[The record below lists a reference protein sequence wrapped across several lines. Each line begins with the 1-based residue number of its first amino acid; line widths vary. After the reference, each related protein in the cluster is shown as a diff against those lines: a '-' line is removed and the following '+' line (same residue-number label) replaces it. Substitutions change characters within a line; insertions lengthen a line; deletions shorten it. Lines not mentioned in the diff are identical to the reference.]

1 MSNGNNSIN
10 SVKLNI
16 STNQKEVNL
25 EGFLRQ
31 LFVNKIQPYII
42 EKVDALDKDINL
54 SIDVFEIDLAP
65 IEVYDIANI
74 TTLEQDRIM
83 TYFKQQ
89 FETKLDNFLL
99 ASSNIEV
106 SNNSVVIIQR
116 ALLGGFIL
124 GSKLKEKSSY
134 NLSKMMVNL
143 SKKDSNLI
151 HSFLVKNQSNKK
163 LIHRFFQQFKSEEVG
178 QFFNK
183 INPNYTL
190 VFKQLNTIFKAH
202 KSYFK
207 LSNSE
212 WKQKFYKYLLVQK
225 LSVSSKTENTI
236 EHFMDTTFRVSIK
249 ALARLKTEEK
259 LLSISNIK
267 KKEQYFTKEI
277 KSYDKLLVKVS
288 NYYDKEKNRLKI
300 SKKEWIFSFQNFLLE
315 NNLKSENTN
324 GFVQLFIKSFFAT
337 TNLEKSSISFKDT
350 ELSLVED
357 YSNIYTSPKDKIYWA
372 QLFIETGSFP
382 IGPIPASKKIVFS
395 SLILYSKQRPFVIR
409 QALATKKGGALW
421 QLINLLSEEQMEQF
435 IHSLSPNFLFEKKQI
450 FSFLEV
456 SKEEKLITFSSVK
469 QLKKEFNK
477 YVLQNLIFSKE
488 IHFKPPIELFN
499 NWVLEKKIKKAEYF
513 DNKEWANILK
523 KEFTGEI
530 LNALKLSSAEKK
542 PSSQQLIYNTEVNF
556 FEKIGQLNAVFF
568 ENILS
573 HYILFN
579 ELPWWG
585 EMQLVNYKG
594 KQLELVQ
601 DLISQFKKQF
611 NSQYNKF
618 LKLIKNNNLLGEALI
633 YKVSTPIFNF
643 LLTDLISIKS
653 TTQIKLFLDDLN
665 AISVSL
671 LDQKIYKKLALKNVF
686 YRLINNDEKQ
696 SLETDF
702 NLMLGAI
709 LSDSKIDFENK
720 VSKISSLSLSSEYFS
735 SEQLDKRLQFAID
748 INTEFEELEE
758 FPANLVFYD
767 QLFKDLLS
775 YFKTGLLEGGLS
787 LNKEIYIEF
796 IDDILEDKKRKE
808 IIINSLKQSKFPSH
822 YFSISS
828 SFSEDKLLK
837 IEDESS
843 TGSKQESKDIL
854 EEKTNEFQE
863 EAGFEE
869 TVEATDKS
877 TKTVISKQESKD
889 ILEEKT
895 NEFQEEADFEE
906 TVETTDKST
915 KTVISKEESKEILEE
930 KAQEEAGFEETVEI
944 TGKSTKTVISKQES
958 KEILEDKAQEEDPN
972 QVSKFNL
979 PKEQLVF
986 AAFELNDIEDLK
998 KEDLKKEENLLQ
1010 ELSYFKNSVEL
1021 NLAIFKYLIYNNDL
1035 PWWSPFKT
1043 IFEFQLQF
1051 IIAYKE
1057 NRNSLFKELSIFFKE
1072 KKASKKII
1080 SFFNFK
1086 LNEPVGSQ
1094 QLLSTTVEELNK
1106 FISRDTSQNIYS
1118 QLLNLKLLSY
1128 SDLTVKEQE
1137 NIITDFLN
1145 YAITYASWEAP
1156 SGLKTFIEQIQI
1168 LIKEITQIFKINID
1182 FEGIINSKEQRPTKE
1197 DKSTNKIISKNL
1209 KELDQQFSKKVFSLQ
1224 EIKHPVQEAIPEL
1237 ILWSFKEFSKFSEYN
1252 FLQDIILSLKSSFS
1266 SISESKSFQIQYNS
1280 QLIKFIYRLWVES
1293 GTYTTKEIIKEI
1305 FAKVELGKSINK
1317 EIGAQVE
1324 KQLETL
1330 KKANENKVSTITPI
1344 INEFSDILNEKYPKK
1359 ASTYIE
1365 AITDLIAIQNKTTKK
1380 ELATTT
1386 LGFLYYLSIETK
1398 KELKPLLLSLFR
1410 LNTLKNT
1417 SLYNVLLDLNKD
1429 EIIDGFEKEHEDLV
1443 IKIELNFFIKKLQ
1456 MPELVTQSVLF
1467 VADIFKELDPKKWTT
1482 YFMLY
1487 IVKQH
1492 AKWRNTTLT
1501 IAFEEINEKITKDK
1515 QLSVLPKV
1523 KNLLSNFEKN
1533 EYFILEE
1540 DSYSNAIKERKA
1552 LENISQIP
1560 ETIVSDLIQKMMF
1573 NDQFLQGFKTFD
1585 KKRNQ
1590 PTEKGNL
1597 VFSREQVLPEI
1608 KKGEQLYIYNAGL
1621 ALIWPFV
1628 GTLFTKLGYI
1638 KDKQFIDKSNQFRAV
1653 HLLQYIIDGGDTS
1666 PEFVLVFNKLICG
1679 MPLSDPLD
1687 MFVTLTEEE
1696 KKEADQFL
1704 ESIKNKWK
1712 EMKNTSLATFR
1723 DSFLKREGTLTFD
1736 EKNWKLKVE
1745 SKPID
1750 VLLRKLPWGF
1760 SLIKFHWIDYI
1771 IFVEWTTKN

>member
-74 TTLEQDRIM
+74 TTLEQDRII

-106 SNNSVVIIQR
+106 SNNSVDIIQR

-190 VFKQLNTIFKAH
+190 VFKQLNTIFKTH

-236 EHFMDTTFRVSIK
+236 EHFIDTTFRVSIK

-488 IHFKPPIELFN
+488 IHFKPPKELFN

-585 EMQLVNYKG
+585 EMQLGNYNG

-748 INTEFEELEE
+748 INMEFEELEE

-843 TGSKQESKDIL
+843 TGSKQESKEIL

-863 EAGFEE
+863 EAG
-869 TVEATDKS
+869 
-877 TKTVISKQESKD
+877 
-889 ILEEKT
+889 
-895 NEFQEEADFEE
+895 FEE

-915 KTVISKEESKEILEE
+915 KTVISKEESKD
-930 KAQEEAGFEETVEI
+930 
-944 TGKSTKTVISKQES
+944 
-958 KEILEDKAQEEDPN
+958 ILEDKAQEEDPN
-972 QVSKFNL
+972 QVFKFNL

-1010 ELSYFKNSVEL
+1010 ELSYFKNSVEV

-1182 FEGIINSKEQRPTKE
+1182 FEAIINSKEQRPTKE
-1197 DKSTNKIISKNL
+1197 DKSTNKIISKKL

-1293 GTYTTKEIIKEI
+1293 GTYTTKELIKEI

-1417 SLYNVLLDLNKD
+1417 SLYNVLIDLNKD

-1515 QLSVLPKV
+1515 QLLVLPKV

-1560 ETIVSDLIQKMMF
+1560 EAIVSDLIQKMMF

>member
-74 TTLEQDRIM
+74 TTLEQDRII

-106 SNNSVVIIQR
+106 SNNSVDIIQR

-190 VFKQLNTIFKAH
+190 VFKQLNTIFKTH

-236 EHFMDTTFRVSIK
+236 EHFIDTTFRVSIK

-488 IHFKPPIELFN
+488 IHFKPPKELFN

-585 EMQLVNYKG
+585 EMQLGNYNG

-748 INTEFEELEE
+748 INMEFEELEE

-869 TVEATDKS
+869 TVETTDKS

-889 ILEEKT
+889 ILEE
-895 NEFQEEADFEE
+895 
-906 TVETTDKST
+906 
-915 KTVISKEESKEILEE
+915 
-930 KAQEEAGFEETVEI
+930 
-944 TGKSTKTVISKQES
+944 
-958 KEILEDKAQEEDPN
+958 KAQEEDPN

-1293 GTYTTKEIIKEI
+1293 GTYTTKELIKEI

-1380 ELATTT
+1380 ELGTTT

-1515 QLSVLPKV
+1515 QLLVLPKV

-1560 ETIVSDLIQKMMF
+1560 EAIVSDLIQKMMF
-1573 NDQFLQGFKTFD
+1573 NDQFLQGIKTFD

>member
-74 TTLEQDRIM
+74 TTLEQDRII

-106 SNNSVVIIQR
+106 SNNSVDIIQR

-190 VFKQLNTIFKAH
+190 VFKQLNTIFKTH

-236 EHFMDTTFRVSIK
+236 EHFIDTTFRVSIK

-488 IHFKPPIELFN
+488 IHFKPPKELFN

-585 EMQLVNYKG
+585 EMQLGNYNG

-748 INTEFEELEE
+748 INMEFEELEE

-843 TGSKQESKDIL
+843 TGSKQESKEIL

-863 EAGFEE
+863 EAG
-869 TVEATDKS
+869 
-877 TKTVISKQESKD
+877 
-889 ILEEKT
+889 
-895 NEFQEEADFEE
+895 FEE

-915 KTVISKEESKEILEE
+915 KTVISKEESKD
-930 KAQEEAGFEETVEI
+930 
-944 TGKSTKTVISKQES
+944 
-958 KEILEDKAQEEDPN
+958 ILEDKAQEEDPN
-972 QVSKFNL
+972 QVFKFNL

-1010 ELSYFKNSVEL
+1010 ELSYFKNSVEV

-1182 FEGIINSKEQRPTKE
+1182 FEAIINSKEQRPTKE

-1293 GTYTTKEIIKEI
+1293 GTYTTKELIKEI

-1515 QLSVLPKV
+1515 QLLVLPKV

-1560 ETIVSDLIQKMMF
+1560 EAIVSELIQKMMF

>member
-863 EAGFEE
+863 EA
-869 TVEATDKS
+869 
-877 TKTVISKQESKD
+877 
-889 ILEEKT
+889 
-895 NEFQEEADFEE
+895 DFEE

-930 KAQEEAGFEETVEI
+930 
-944 TGKSTKTVISKQES
+944 
-958 KEILEDKAQEEDPN
+958 KAQEEDPN

>member
-74 TTLEQDRIM
+74 STLEQDRII

-89 FETKLDNFLL
+89 FEKKLDNFLL

-106 SNNSVVIIQR
+106 SNNSVDIIQR

-124 GSKLKEKSSY
+124 GNKLKEKSSY

-151 HSFLVKNQSNKK
+151 HSFLVKNQRNKK
-163 LIHRFFQQFKSEEVG
+163 LIYRFFQQFKSEEVG

-190 VFKQLNTIFKAH
+190 VFKQLNTIFKTH

-324 GFVQLFIKSFFAT
+324 GFVQLFIKSFFVT

-357 YSNIYTSPKDKIYWA
+357 YSNIYTSPKDKIYWV

-382 IGPIPASKKIVFS
+382 IGSIPASKKIVFS

-456 SKEEKLITFSSVK
+456 SKEEKLITFSNVK

-488 IHFKPPIELFN
+488 IHFKPPKELFN

-542 PSSQQLIYNTEVNF
+542 PFSQQLIYNTEVNF
-556 FEKIGQLNAVFF
+556 FERIGQLNAVFF

-585 EMQLVNYKG
+585 EMQLGNYKG

-671 LDQKIYKKLALKNVF
+671 IDQKIYKKLALKNVF

-735 SEQLDKRLQFAID
+735 SEQLDKRLQLAID
-748 INTEFEELEE
+748 INMEFEELEE

-775 YFKTGLLEGGLS
+775 YFKTGLLEGVLS

-828 SFSEDKLLK
+828 SFAEDKLLK
-837 IEDESS
+837 IEDESA
-843 TGSKQESKDIL
+843 TGSKEESKDIL

-863 EAGFEE
+863 DAGFEE
-869 TVEATDKS
+869 TVETTDKS
-877 TKTVISKQESKD
+877 TETVISKQESKE

-895 NEFQEEADFEE
+895 NEFQEEAGFEE

-915 KTVISKEESKEILEE
+915 KTVISKEESKD
-930 KAQEEAGFEETVEI
+930 
-944 TGKSTKTVISKQES
+944 
-958 KEILEDKAQEEDPN
+958 ILEDKAQEEDPN

-1182 FEGIINSKEQRPTKE
+1182 FEAIINSKDQRPTKE
-1197 DKSTNKIISKNL
+1197 DKSTNNIISKNL

-1224 EIKHPVQEAIPEL
+1224 EIKHSVQEAIPEL

-1293 GTYTTKEIIKEI
+1293 RTYTTQELIKEI

-1317 EIGAQVE
+1317 EIGVQVE
-1324 KQLETL
+1324 KQLENL

-1344 INEFSDILNEKYPKK
+1344 INEFSEILNEKYPKK
-1359 ASTYIE
+1359 ANTYIE
-1365 AITDLIAIQNKTTKK
+1365 AITDLIAIQNKATKK

-1410 LNTLKNT
+1410 LNTLQNT
-1417 SLYNVLLDLNKD
+1417 SVYNVLLDLNKD
-1429 EIIDGFEKEHEDLV
+1429 EIIDEFEKEHEDLV

-1482 YFMLY
+1482 YFIRY

-1501 IAFEEINEKITKDK
+1501 IAFDEINEKITKDK
-1515 QLSVLPKV
+1515 QLLVLPKV

-1560 ETIVSDLIQKMMF
+1560 EAIVSELIQKMMF

-1597 VFSREQVLPEI
+1597 VFSRDQVLPEI

-1723 DSFLKREGTLTFD
+1723 NSFLKREGTLTFD

>member
-31 LFVNKIQPYII
+31 LFVTKIQPYII
-42 EKVDALDKDINL
+42 EKIDALDKDINL

-74 TTLEQDRIM
+74 TTLEQDRII

-106 SNNSVVIIQR
+106 SNNSVDIIQR
-116 ALLGGFIL
+116 ALLGGYIL

-134 NLSKMMVNL
+134 NLSKMIVNL

-163 LIHRFFQQFKSEEVG
+163 LIHRFFQQFKSEEMG

-183 INPNYTL
+183 INPNYTV
-190 VFKQLNTIFKAH
+190 VFKQLNTIFKTY

-225 LSVSSKTENTI
+225 LSVISKTENTV
-236 EHFMDTTFRVSIK
+236 EHFIDTTFRVSIK
-249 ALARLKTEEK
+249 SLTKLKTEEK

-267 KKEQYFTKEI
+267 KKEQYFTKKI

-288 NYYDKEKNRLKI
+288 NYYDKEKKKLKI

-324 GFVQLFIKSFFAT
+324 EFIQLFIKSFFAT

-357 YSNIYTSPKDKIYWA
+357 YSNIYTTPKDKIYWA

-382 IGPIPASKKIVFS
+382 IGPIPASKKMVFS
-395 SLILYSKQRPFVIR
+395 SLILYAKQRPFVIR

-421 QLINLLSEEQMEQF
+421 QLINLLSEKQMEQF

-450 FSFLEV
+450 FSFIEV

-499 NWVLEKKIKKAEYF
+499 NWVLEKKIKKMEYF
-513 DNKEWANILK
+513 DNKKWDNRLK
-523 KEFTGEI
+523 KEFAGEI
-530 LNALKLSSAEKK
+530 LNALKLYGAEKK
-542 PSSQQLIYNTEVNF
+542 QSSQELINNTELNF
-556 FEKIGQLNAVFF
+556 FERIGQLNAVFF

-585 EMQLVNYKG
+585 EMQLGNYKG

-611 NSQYNKF
+611 SSEYSKF
-618 LKLIKNNNLLGEALI
+618 LKFIKNNNLLGKALI

-643 LLTDLISIKS
+643 LLNDLISIKS

-665 AISVSL
+665 AISISL

-735 SEQLDKRLQFAID
+735 LEQLDKRLQFAID
-748 INTEFEELEE
+748 INMEFEELEE

-767 QLFKDLLS
+767 QLFKELLY
-775 YFKTGLLEGGLS
+775 YFKTGLLEGVLS

-796 IDDILEDKKRKE
+796 IDDILEDKKRKD

-843 TGSKQESKDIL
+843 TGSKEESKEIL
-854 EEKTNEFQE
+854 KEKAQE

-869 TVEATDKS
+869 TVETTGKS
-877 TKTVISKQESKD
+877 TKTEISKEESKE
-889 ILEEKT
+889 ILEE
-895 NEFQEEADFEE
+895 EAQEEAGFEETVETTGKSTKTEISKEESKEILEEEAQEEAGFEE

-915 KTVISKEESKEILEE
+915 KTVILKEESKEILEE
-930 KAQEEAGFEETVEI
+930 KAQEEAADQATIF
-944 TGKSTKTVISKQES
+944 K
-958 KEILEDKAQEEDPN
+958 
-972 QVSKFNL
+972 L

-986 AAFELNDIEDLK
+986 ATFELNDIEDLK
-998 KEDLKKEENLLQ
+998 KEDLKKEENLHQ
-1010 ELSYFKNSVEL
+1010 ELSYFKNSAEV

-1057 NRNSLFKELSIFFKE
+1057 NRSSLFKELSIFFNE

-1128 SDLTVKEQE
+1128 LDLTVKEQE

-1145 YAITYASWEAP
+1145 YAITYTSWEAP
-1156 SGLKTFIEQIQI
+1156 SGLNTFIEQIQNF
-1168 LIKEITQIFKINID
+1168 IKEITQIFKINID
-1182 FEGIINSKEQRPTKE
+1182 FKAIINSKEQRPTKG

-1209 KELDQQFSKKVFSLQ
+1209 KELDQQFSKKAFALQ
-1224 EIKHPVQEAIPEL
+1224 EIKHPGQEAIPEL

-1293 GTYTTKEIIKEI
+1293 GTYTTKELIKEI

-1344 INEFSDILNEKYPKK
+1344 ISEFSDILNEKYSKK
-1359 ASTYIE
+1359 ASSYIKE
-1365 AITDLIAIQNKTTKK
+1365 ITALTAIQNKTTKK
-1380 ELATTT
+1380 ELGTTI

-1410 LNTLKNT
+1410 LSTLQNT

-1429 EIIDGFEKEHEDLV
+1429 EIIDEFEKEHEDLV

-1501 IAFEEINEKITKDK
+1501 IAFDEINEKITNDK
-1515 QLSVLPKV
+1515 QLLVLPKV

-1540 DSYSNAIKERKA
+1540 DSYSNAIKERRS

-1560 ETIVSDLIQKMMF
+1560 EAIVSDLIQKMMF
-1573 NDQFLQGFKTFD
+1573 NDQFLEGIKTFD

-1597 VFSREQVLPEI
+1597 VFSRDQVLPEI

-1638 KDKQFIDKSNQFRAV
+1638 KDKQFTDKSKQFRAV

-1687 MFVTLTEEE
+1687 MFVTLTDEE

>member
-74 TTLEQDRIM
+74 TTLEQDRII

-106 SNNSVVIIQR
+106 SNNSVDIIQR

-183 INPNYTL
+183 INPNYTI
-190 VFKQLNTIFKAH
+190 VFKQLNTIFKTH

-236 EHFMDTTFRVSIK
+236 EHFIDTTFRVSIK

-488 IHFKPPIELFN
+488 IHFKPPKELFN

-585 EMQLVNYKG
+585 EMQLGNYNG

-748 INTEFEELEE
+748 INMEFEELEE

-869 TVEATDKS
+869 TVE
-877 TKTVISKQESKD
+877 
-889 ILEEKT
+889 
-895 NEFQEEADFEE
+895 
-906 TVETTDKST
+906 TTDKST
-915 KTVISKEESKEILEE
+915 KTVISKEESKD
-930 KAQEEAGFEETVEI
+930 
-944 TGKSTKTVISKQES
+944 
-958 KEILEDKAQEEDPN
+958 ILEDKAQEEDPN

-1182 FEGIINSKEQRPTKE
+1182 FEAIINSKEQRPTKE

-1293 GTYTTKEIIKEI
+1293 GTYTTKELIKEI

-1515 QLSVLPKV
+1515 QLLVLPKV

-1560 ETIVSDLIQKMMF
+1560 ETIVSELIQKMMF
-1573 NDQFLQGFKTFD
+1573 NDQFLQGIKTFD

>member
-31 LFVNKIQPYII
+31 LFVTKIQPYII

-74 TTLEQDRIM
+74 TTLEQDRII

-106 SNNSVVIIQR
+106 SNNSVDIIQR
-116 ALLGGFIL
+116 ALLSGFIL

-134 NLSKMMVNL
+134 NLSKMIVNL

-163 LIHRFFQQFKSEEVG
+163 LIHRFFQQFKSEEMG

-183 INPNYTL
+183 INPNYTV
-190 VFKQLNTIFKAH
+190 VFKQLNTIFKTH

-225 LSVSSKTENTI
+225 LSVSIKTENTV
-236 EHFMDTTFRVSIK
+236 EHFIDTTFRVSIK
-249 ALARLKTEEK
+249 SLAKLKTEEK

-288 NYYDKEKNRLKI
+288 NYYDKEKKKLKI

-324 GFVQLFIKSFFAT
+324 GFIQLFIKSFFAT

-382 IGPIPASKKIVFS
+382 IGPIPASKKMVFS
-395 SLILYSKQRPFVIR
+395 SLILYAKQRPFVIR
-409 QALATKKGGALW
+409 HALATKKGGALW
-421 QLINLLSEEQMEQF
+421 QLINLLSEKQMDQF

-488 IHFKPPIELFN
+488 IHFKPPKELFN

-513 DNKEWANILK
+513 DNKKWANRLK
-523 KEFTGEI
+523 EEFTGGI
-530 LNALKLSSAEKK
+530 LNALKLSGAEKK
-542 PSSQQLIYNTEVNF
+542 PSSQELINNTELNF
-556 FEKIGQLNAVFF
+556 LERIGQLNAVFF

-585 EMQLVNYKG
+585 EMQLGNYKG

-611 NSQYNKF
+611 SSEYSKF

-671 LDQKIYKKLALKNVF
+671 LDQKIYKKLAFKNVF

-709 LSDSKIDFENK
+709 LRDSKINFENK

-735 SEQLDKRLQFAID
+735 SEQLKKRLQFAID
-748 INTEFEELEE
+748 INMESEELEE
-758 FPANLVFYD
+758 FPANLFFYD

-775 YFKTGLLEGGLS
+775 YFKTGLLEGVLS

-796 IDDILEDKKRKE
+796 IDDILVDKKQKE
-808 IIINSLKQSKFPSH
+808 IIINSLKESKFPSH

-837 IEDESS
+837 IEDKPS
-843 TGSKQESKDIL
+843 TAL
-854 EEKTNEFQE
+854 N
-863 EAGFEE
+863 
-869 TVEATDKS
+869 
-877 TKTVISKQESKD
+877 
-889 ILEEKT
+889 
-895 NEFQEEADFEE
+895 
-906 TVETTDKST
+906 
-915 KTVISKEESKEILEE
+915 EESKEILEE
-930 KAQEEAGFEETVEI
+930 KAQEEAGFEETIETTVKSTKTEISKEELKNNLEEKAQEEAGFEETVET
-944 TGKSTKTVISKQES
+944 TGKSTKTEISKEES
-958 KEILEDKAQEEDPN
+958 KDILEDKAQKEDSN
-972 QVSKFNL
+972 QASKFNL

-986 AAFELNDIEDLK
+986 GAFELNDIEDLK
-998 KEDLKKEENLLQ
+998 KEDLKKEEKLLQ

-1106 FISRDTSQNIYS
+1106 FIKRDTSQNIYS

-1128 SDLTVKEQE
+1128 LDLTAKEQE

-1156 SGLKTFIEQIQI
+1156 SGLNTFIEQIQNF
-1168 LIKEITQIFKINID
+1168 IKEITQIFKINID
-1182 FEGIINSKEQRPTKE
+1182 FKAIINSKEQRPTKG

-1209 KELDQQFSKKVFSLQ
+1209 KELDQQFSKKAFALK
-1224 EIKHPVQEAIPEL
+1224 EIKHPGQEAIPEL

-1280 QLIKFIYRLWVES
+1280 QLIKFIYRLWVDS
-1293 GTYTTKEIIKEI
+1293 GTYTIKQFTKEL
-1305 FAKVELGKSINK
+1305 FTKVELVKSINK

-1344 INEFSDILNEKYPKK
+1344 INEFSDILNEKYSKK
-1359 ASTYIE
+1359 ASSYIKE
-1365 AITDLIAIQNKTTKK
+1365 ITALIAIQNKTTKK
-1380 ELATTT
+1380 ELATTII
-1386 LGFLYYLSIETK
+1386 GFLYYLSIETK

-1410 LNTLKNT
+1410 LSTLQNT
-1417 SLYNVLLDLNKD
+1417 SLYNILLDLNKD
-1429 EIIDGFEKEHEDLV
+1429 EIIDEFEKEHEDLV

-1467 VADIFKELDPKKWTT
+1467 VADIFRELDPKKWTT
-1482 YFMLY
+1482 NFMLY
-1487 IVKQH
+1487 IVKQQ

-1501 IAFEEINEKITKDK
+1501 IAFDEINEKITKDK

-1540 DSYSNAIKERKA
+1540 DSYSNAIKERRS

-1560 ETIVSDLIQKMMF
+1560 EAIVSDLIQKMMF
-1573 NDQFLQGFKTFD
+1573 NDQFLEGFKTFD

-1590 PTEKGNL
+1590 PTQKGNL
-1597 VFSREQVLPEI
+1597 VFSRDQVLPEI

-1628 GTLFTKLGYI
+1628 GTLFTKLAYI
-1638 KDKQFIDKSNQFRAV
+1638 KDKQFTDKSKQFRAV

-1687 MFVTLTEEE
+1687 MFVTLTDEE
-1696 KKEADQFL
+1696 KKEADQFS

>member
-74 TTLEQDRIM
+74 TTLEQDRII

-106 SNNSVVIIQR
+106 SNNSVDIIQR

-134 NLSKMMVNL
+134 NLSKIMVNL

-163 LIHRFFQQFKSEEVG
+163 LIHRFFQQFKREEVG

-183 INPNYTL
+183 INPNYTI
-190 VFKQLNTIFKAH
+190 VFKQLNTIFKTH

-236 EHFMDTTFRVSIK
+236 EHFIDTTFRVSIK

-357 YSNIYTSPKDKIYWA
+357 YSNIYRSPKDKIYWA

-456 SKEEKLITFSSVK
+456 SKVEKLITFSSVK

-488 IHFKPPIELFN
+488 IHFKPPKELFN

-530 LNALKLSSAEKK
+530 LKALKLSSAEKK

-585 EMQLVNYKG
+585 EMQLGNYNG

-748 INTEFEELEE
+748 INMEFEELEE

-843 TGSKQESKDIL
+843 TGSKQESKEIL

-863 EAGFEE
+863 EAG
-869 TVEATDKS
+869 
-877 TKTVISKQESKD
+877 
-889 ILEEKT
+889 
-895 NEFQEEADFEE
+895 FEE

-915 KTVISKEESKEILEE
+915 KTVISKEESKDILEE
-930 KAQEEAGFEETVEI
+930 
-944 TGKSTKTVISKQES
+944 
-958 KEILEDKAQEEDPN
+958 KAQEEDPN
-972 QVSKFNL
+972 QVFKFNL

-1293 GTYTTKEIIKEI
+1293 GTYTTKELIKEI

-1359 ASTYIE
+1359 ANTYIE
-1365 AITDLIAIQNKTTKK
+1365 AITDLLAIQNKTTKK

-1501 IAFEEINEKITKDK
+1501 IAFDEINEKITKDK
-1515 QLSVLPKV
+1515 QLLVLPKV

-1573 NDQFLQGFKTFD
+1573 NDQFLQGIKTFD

>member
-74 TTLEQDRIM
+74 STLEQDRII

-89 FETKLDNFLL
+89 FEKKLDNFLL

-106 SNNSVVIIQR
+106 SNNSVDIIQR

-151 HSFLVKNQSNKK
+151 HSFLVKNQRNKK

-190 VFKQLNTIFKAH
+190 VFKQLNTIFKTH

-324 GFVQLFIKSFFAT
+324 GFVQLFIKSFFVT

-357 YSNIYTSPKDKIYWA
+357 YSNIYTSPKDKIYWV

-382 IGPIPASKKIVFS
+382 IGSIPASKKIVFS

-435 IHSLSPNFLFEKKQI
+435 IHSLSPNFLFKKKQI

-456 SKEEKLITFSSVK
+456 SKEEKLITFSNVK

-488 IHFKPPIELFN
+488 IHFKPPKELFN

-542 PSSQQLIYNTEVNF
+542 PFSQQLIYNTEVNF
-556 FEKIGQLNAVFF
+556 FERIGQLNAVFF

-585 EMQLVNYKG
+585 EMQLGNYKG
-594 KQLELVQ
+594 KQLVLVQ

-735 SEQLDKRLQFAID
+735 SEQLDKRLQLAID
-748 INTEFEELEE
+748 INMEFEELEE

-828 SFSEDKLLK
+828 SFAEDKLLK

-843 TGSKQESKDIL
+843 TGSKQESKEIL

-863 EAGFEE
+863 EAG
-869 TVEATDKS
+869 
-877 TKTVISKQESKD
+877 
-889 ILEEKT
+889 
-895 NEFQEEADFEE
+895 FEE

-915 KTVISKEESKEILEE
+915 KTVISKEESKD
-930 KAQEEAGFEETVEI
+930 
-944 TGKSTKTVISKQES
+944 
-958 KEILEDKAQEEDPN
+958 ILEDKAQEEDPN

-1182 FEGIINSKEQRPTKE
+1182 FEAIINSKDQRPTKE
-1197 DKSTNKIISKNL
+1197 DKSTNNIISKNL

-1224 EIKHPVQEAIPEL
+1224 EIKHSVQEAIPEL

-1293 GTYTTKEIIKEI
+1293 RTYTTQELIKEI

-1317 EIGAQVE
+1317 EIGVQVE
-1324 KQLETL
+1324 KQLENL

-1344 INEFSDILNEKYPKK
+1344 INEFSEILNEKYPKK
-1359 ASTYIE
+1359 ANTYIE
-1365 AITDLIAIQNKTTKK
+1365 AITDLIAIQNKATKK

-1410 LNTLKNT
+1410 LNTLQNT
-1417 SLYNVLLDLNKD
+1417 SVYNVLLDLNKD
-1429 EIIDGFEKEHEDLV
+1429 EIIDEFEKEHEDLV

-1482 YFMLY
+1482 YFIRY

-1501 IAFEEINEKITKDK
+1501 IAFDEINEKITKDK
-1515 QLSVLPKV
+1515 QLLVLPKV

-1560 ETIVSDLIQKMMF
+1560 EAIVSELIQKMMF

-1597 VFSREQVLPEI
+1597 VFSRDQVLPEI

-1723 DSFLKREGTLTFD
+1723 NSFLKREGTLTFD

>member
-74 TTLEQDRIM
+74 TTLEQDRII

-106 SNNSVVIIQR
+106 SNNSVDIIQR

-190 VFKQLNTIFKAH
+190 VFKQLNTIFKTH

-236 EHFMDTTFRVSIK
+236 EHFIDTTFRVSIK

-469 QLKKEFNK
+469 QLKKDFNK

-488 IHFKPPIELFN
+488 IHFKPPKELFN

-585 EMQLVNYKG
+585 EMQLGNYNG

-611 NSQYNKF
+611 NSQYSKF

-748 INTEFEELEE
+748 INMEFEELEE

-843 TGSKQESKDIL
+843 TGSKQESKEIL

-869 TVEATDKS
+869 TVE
-877 TKTVISKQESKD
+877 
-889 ILEEKT
+889 
-895 NEFQEEADFEE
+895 
-906 TVETTDKST
+906 TTDKST
-915 KTVISKEESKEILEE
+915 KTVISNEESKD
-930 KAQEEAGFEETVEI
+930 
-944 TGKSTKTVISKQES
+944 
-958 KEILEDKAQEEDPN
+958 ILEDKAQEEDPN

-1293 GTYTTKEIIKEI
+1293 GTYTTKELIKEI

-1515 QLSVLPKV
+1515 QLLVLPKV

>member
-1 MSNGNNSIN
+1 M
-10 SVKLNI
+10 
-16 STNQKEVNL
+16 
-25 EGFLRQ
+25 
-31 LFVNKIQPYII
+31 
-42 EKVDALDKDINL
+42 
-54 SIDVFEIDLAP
+54 
-65 IEVYDIANI
+65 
-74 TTLEQDRIM
+74 
-83 TYFKQQ
+83 
-89 FETKLDNFLL
+89 
-99 ASSNIEV
+99 
-106 SNNSVVIIQR
+106 
-116 ALLGGFIL
+116 
-124 GSKLKEKSSY
+124 
-134 NLSKMMVNL
+134 
-143 SKKDSNLI
+143 
-151 HSFLVKNQSNKK
+151 
-163 LIHRFFQQFKSEEVG
+163 
-178 QFFNK
+178 
-183 INPNYTL
+183 
-190 VFKQLNTIFKAH
+190 
-202 KSYFK
+202 
-207 LSNSE
+207 
-212 WKQKFYKYLLVQK
+212 
-225 LSVSSKTENTI
+225 
-236 EHFMDTTFRVSIK
+236 
-249 ALARLKTEEK
+249 EEK
-259 LLSISNIK
+259 
-267 KKEQYFTKEI
+267 
-277 KSYDKLLVKVS
+277 
-288 NYYDKEKNRLKI
+288 
-300 SKKEWIFSFQNFLLE
+300 
-315 NNLKSENTN
+315 
-324 GFVQLFIKSFFAT
+324 A
-337 TNLEKSSISFKDT
+337 
-350 ELSLVED
+350 
-357 YSNIYTSPKDKIYWA
+357 
-372 QLFIETGSFP
+372 
-382 IGPIPASKKIVFS
+382 
-395 SLILYSKQRPFVIR
+395 
-409 QALATKKGGALW
+409 
-421 QLINLLSEEQMEQF
+421 
-435 IHSLSPNFLFEKKQI
+435 
-450 FSFLEV
+450 
-456 SKEEKLITFSSVK
+456 
-469 QLKKEFNK
+469 
-477 YVLQNLIFSKE
+477 
-488 IHFKPPIELFN
+488 
-499 NWVLEKKIKKAEYF
+499 
-513 DNKEWANILK
+513 
-523 KEFTGEI
+523 
-530 LNALKLSSAEKK
+530 
-542 PSSQQLIYNTEVNF
+542 
-556 FEKIGQLNAVFF
+556 
-568 ENILS
+568 
-573 HYILFN
+573 
-579 ELPWWG
+579 
-585 EMQLVNYKG
+585 
-594 KQLELVQ
+594 
-601 DLISQFKKQF
+601 
-611 NSQYNKF
+611 
-618 LKLIKNNNLLGEALI
+618 
-633 YKVSTPIFNF
+633 
-643 LLTDLISIKS
+643 
-653 TTQIKLFLDDLN
+653 
-665 AISVSL
+665 
-671 LDQKIYKKLALKNVF
+671 
-686 YRLINNDEKQ
+686 
-696 SLETDF
+696 
-702 NLMLGAI
+702 
-709 LSDSKIDFENK
+709 
-720 VSKISSLSLSSEYFS
+720 
-735 SEQLDKRLQFAID
+735 
-748 INTEFEELEE
+748 
-758 FPANLVFYD
+758 
-767 QLFKDLLS
+767 
-775 YFKTGLLEGGLS
+775 
-787 LNKEIYIEF
+787 
-796 IDDILEDKKRKE
+796 
-808 IIINSLKQSKFPSH
+808 
-822 YFSISS
+822 
-828 SFSEDKLLK
+828 
-837 IEDESS
+837 
-843 TGSKQESKDIL
+843 
-854 EEKTNEFQE
+854 QE
-863 EAGFEE
+863 EAG
-869 TVEATDKS
+869 
-877 TKTVISKQESKD
+877 
-889 ILEEKT
+889 
-895 NEFQEEADFEE
+895 FEE

-915 KTVISKEESKEILEE
+915 KTVISKEESKD
-930 KAQEEAGFEETVEI
+930 
-944 TGKSTKTVISKQES
+944 
-958 KEILEDKAQEEDPN
+958 ILEDKAQEEDPN

-1010 ELSYFKNSVEL
+1010 ELSYFKNSVEV

-1293 GTYTTKEIIKEI
+1293 GTYTTKELIKEI

-1359 ASTYIE
+1359 ANTYIE
-1365 AITDLIAIQNKTTKK
+1365 AITDLLAIQNKTTKK
-1380 ELATTT
+1380 ELGTTT

-1515 QLSVLPKV
+1515 QLLVLPKV

-1560 ETIVSDLIQKMMF
+1560 EAIVSDLIQKMMF

>member
-843 TGSKQESKDIL
+843 TG
-854 EEKTNEFQE
+854 
-863 EAGFEE
+863 
-869 TVEATDKS
+869 
-877 TKTVISKQESKD
+877 SKQESKD

>member
-31 LFVNKIQPYII
+31 LFVTKIQPYII

-74 TTLEQDRIM
+74 TTLEQDRII

-106 SNNSVVIIQR
+106 SNNSVDIIQR

-124 GSKLKEKSSY
+124 GSKSKEKSSY
-134 NLSKMMVNL
+134 NLSKMIVNL

-183 INPNYTL
+183 INPNYTVVL
-190 VFKQLNTIFKAH
+190 KQLNTIFKTY

-236 EHFMDTTFRVSIK
+236 EHFIDTTFRVSIK
-249 ALARLKTEEK
+249 SLAKLKTEEK

-288 NYYDKEKNRLKI
+288 NYYDKEKKKLKI
-300 SKKEWIFSFQNFLLE
+300 SKKEWIFLFQNFLLE
-315 NNLKSENTN
+315 NNLKSKNTN
-324 GFVQLFIKSFFAT
+324 EFIQLFIKSFFAS

-382 IGPIPASKKIVFS
+382 IGPIPASKKMVFS

-421 QLINLLSEEQMEQF
+421 QLINLLSEKQMEQF

-499 NWVLEKKIKKAEYF
+499 NWVLEKKIKKAGYF
-513 DNKEWANILK
+513 DNKKWANRLK
-523 KEFTGEI
+523 KEFAGEI
-530 LNALKLSSAEKK
+530 LNALKLSGAEKK
-542 PSSQQLIYNTEVNF
+542 SSSQELINNTELNF
-556 FEKIGQLNAVFF
+556 FERIGQLNAVFF

-585 EMQLVNYKG
+585 EMQLGNYKG

-611 NSQYNKF
+611 SSEYSKF
-618 LKLIKNNNLLGEALI
+618 LKLIKNNNLLGKALI

-671 LDQKIYKKLALKNVF
+671 LDQKIYKKLALKKVF

-702 NLMLGAI
+702 NLMFGAI

-735 SEQLDKRLQFAID
+735 SEQLKKRLQFAID
-748 INTEFEELEE
+748 INMESEELEE

-767 QLFKDLLS
+767 QLFKEVLS
-775 YFKTGLLEGGLS
+775 YFKTGVMEGVLS

-843 TGSKQESKDIL
+843 TGSKEESKEIL
-854 EEKTNEFQE
+854 EDKTYEFQD

-869 TVEATDKS
+869 TVETTDKS
-877 TKTVISKQESKD
+877 TETVIPKEELKNN
-889 ILEEKT
+889 LEEKA
-895 NEFQEEADFEE
+895 QEEAGFEE

-915 KTVISKEESKEILEE
+915 KTVISKEESKE
-930 KAQEEAGFEETVEI
+930 V
-944 TGKSTKTVISKQES
+944 
-958 KEILEDKAQEEDPN
+958 LEDKAQEEDPN

-998 KEDLKKEENLLQ
+998 KEDLKKEENLHQ
-1010 ELSYFKNSVEL
+1010 ELSYFKNSAEV

-1057 NRNSLFKELSIFFKE
+1057 NRNSLFKELSIFFNE

-1086 LNEPVGSQ
+1086 LNEPLGSQ

-1128 SDLTVKEQE
+1128 LDLTAKEQE

-1156 SGLKTFIEQIQI
+1156 SGLNTFIEQIQNF
-1168 LIKEITQIFKINID
+1168 IKEITQIFKINID
-1182 FEGIINSKEQRPTKE
+1182 FEAIINSKEQRPTKG

-1209 KELDQQFSKKVFSLQ
+1209 KELDQQFSKKAFALQ
-1224 EIKHPVQEAIPEL
+1224 EIKHPGQEAIPEL

-1293 GTYTTKEIIKEI
+1293 GTYTTKELIKEI
-1305 FAKVELGKSINK
+1305 FAKVELVKSINK

-1359 ASTYIE
+1359 ANTYIE

-1417 SLYNVLLDLNKD
+1417 SLYNILLDLNKD

-1482 YFMLY
+1482 NFMLY

-1501 IAFEEINEKITKDK
+1501 IAFDEINSKITKDK

-1540 DSYSNAIKERKA
+1540 DSYSNAIKERQS

-1560 ETIVSDLIQKMMF
+1560 EAIVSDLIQKMML
-1573 NDQFLQGFKTFD
+1573 NDQFLQGIKTFD

-1597 VFSREQVLPEI
+1597 VFSRDQVLPEI

-1638 KDKQFIDKSNQFRAV
+1638 KDKQFTDKSNQFRAV

-1687 MFVTLTEEE
+1687 MFVTLTNQE

>member
-74 TTLEQDRIM
+74 TTLEQDRII

-106 SNNSVVIIQR
+106 SNNSVDIIQR

-190 VFKQLNTIFKAH
+190 VFKQLNTIFKTH

-236 EHFMDTTFRVSIK
+236 EHFIDTTFRVSIK

-488 IHFKPPIELFN
+488 IHFKPPKELFN

-585 EMQLVNYKG
+585 EMQLGNYNG

-748 INTEFEELEE
+748 INMEFEELEE

-843 TGSKQESKDIL
+843 TGSKQESKEIL

-863 EAGFEE
+863 EAG
-869 TVEATDKS
+869 
-877 TKTVISKQESKD
+877 
-889 ILEEKT
+889 
-895 NEFQEEADFEE
+895 FEE

-915 KTVISKEESKEILEE
+915 KTVISKEESKD
-930 KAQEEAGFEETVEI
+930 
-944 TGKSTKTVISKQES
+944 
-958 KEILEDKAQEEDPN
+958 ILEDKAQEEDPN
-972 QVSKFNL
+972 QVFKFNL

-1010 ELSYFKNSVEL
+1010 ELSYFKNSVEV

-1182 FEGIINSKEQRPTKE
+1182 FEAIINSKEQRPTKE

-1293 GTYTTKEIIKEI
+1293 GTYTTKELIKEI

-1515 QLSVLPKV
+1515 QLLVLPKV

-1560 ETIVSDLIQKMMF
+1560 EAIVSDLIQKMMF

>member
-31 LFVNKIQPYII
+31 LFVTKIQPYII

-74 TTLEQDRIM
+74 TTLEQDRII

-106 SNNSVVIIQR
+106 SNNSVDIIQR

-124 GSKLKEKSSY
+124 GSKSKEKSSY
-134 NLSKMMVNL
+134 NLSKMIVNL

-183 INPNYTL
+183 INPNYTVVL
-190 VFKQLNTIFKAH
+190 KQLNTIFKTH

-236 EHFMDTTFRVSIK
+236 EHFIDTTFRVSIK
-249 ALARLKTEEK
+249 SLAKLKTEEK

-288 NYYDKEKNRLKI
+288 NYYDKEKKKLKI
-300 SKKEWIFSFQNFLLE
+300 SKKEWIFLFQNFLLE

-324 GFVQLFIKSFFAT
+324 EFIQLFIKSFFAS

-382 IGPIPASKKIVFS
+382 IGPIPASKKMVFS

-421 QLINLLSEEQMEQF
+421 QLINLLSEKQMEQF

-499 NWVLEKKIKKAEYF
+499 NWVLEKKIKKAGYF
-513 DNKEWANILK
+513 DNKKWANRLK
-523 KEFTGEI
+523 KEFAGEI
-530 LNALKLSSAEKK
+530 LNALKLSGAEKK
-542 PSSQQLIYNTEVNF
+542 SSSQELINNTELNF
-556 FEKIGQLNAVFF
+556 FERIGQLNAVFF

-585 EMQLVNYKG
+585 EMQLGNYKG

-611 NSQYNKF
+611 SSEYSKF
-618 LKLIKNNNLLGEALI
+618 LKLIKNNNLLGKALI

-702 NLMLGAI
+702 NLMFGAI

-735 SEQLDKRLQFAID
+735 SEQLKKRLQFAID
-748 INTEFEELEE
+748 INMESEELEE

-767 QLFKDLLS
+767 QLFKEVLS
-775 YFKTGLLEGGLS
+775 YFKTGVMEGVLS

-828 SFSEDKLLK
+828 SFSEDILLK

-843 TGSKQESKDIL
+843 TGSKEESKEIL
-854 EEKTNEFQE
+854 EDKTYEFQD

-869 TVEATDKS
+869 TVETTDKS
-877 TKTVISKQESKD
+877 TETVIPKEELKNN
-889 ILEEKT
+889 LEEKA
-895 NEFQEEADFEE
+895 QEEAGFEE

-915 KTVISKEESKEILEE
+915 KTVISKE
-930 KAQEEAGFEETVEI
+930 
-944 TGKSTKTVISKQES
+944 ES

-998 KEDLKKEENLLQ
+998 KEDLKKEEKLLQ
-1010 ELSYFKNSVEL
+1010 ELSYFKNSAEV

-1057 NRNSLFKELSIFFKE
+1057 NRNSLFKELSIFFNE

-1086 LNEPVGSQ
+1086 LNEPLGSQ

-1128 SDLTVKEQE
+1128 LDLTAKEQE

-1156 SGLKTFIEQIQI
+1156 SGLNTFIEQIQNF
-1168 LIKEITQIFKINID
+1168 IKEITQIFKINID
-1182 FEGIINSKEQRPTKE
+1182 FEAIINSKEQRPTKG

-1209 KELDQQFSKKVFSLQ
+1209 KELDQQFSKKAFALQ
-1224 EIKHPVQEAIPEL
+1224 EIKHPGQEAIPEL

-1293 GTYTTKEIIKEI
+1293 GTYTTKELIKEI
-1305 FAKVELGKSINK
+1305 FAKVELVKSINK

-1344 INEFSDILNEKYPKK
+1344 ISEFSDILNEKYSKK
-1359 ASTYIE
+1359 ASSYIKE
-1365 AITDLIAIQNKTTKK
+1365 ITALIAIQNKTTKK
-1380 ELATTT
+1380 ELATTI

-1410 LNTLKNT
+1410 LSTLQNT

-1429 EIIDGFEKEHEDLV
+1429 EIIDEFEKEHEDLV

-1467 VADIFKELDPKKWTT
+1467 VADIFSELDPEKWTT
-1482 YFMLY
+1482 NFMLY

-1501 IAFEEINEKITKDK
+1501 IAFDEINEKITNDK
-1515 QLSVLPKV
+1515 QLLVLPKV

-1540 DSYSNAIKERKA
+1540 DSYSNAIKERRS

-1560 ETIVSDLIQKMMF
+1560 EAIVSDLIQKMMF
-1573 NDQFLQGFKTFD
+1573 NDQFLEGIKTFD

-1597 VFSREQVLPEI
+1597 VFSRDQVLPEI

-1638 KDKQFIDKSNQFRAV
+1638 KDKQFTDKSKQFRAV

-1679 MPLSDPLD
+1679 MTLSDPLD
-1687 MFVTLTEEE
+1687 MFVTLTDEE
-1696 KKEADQFL
+1696 KKEANQFL